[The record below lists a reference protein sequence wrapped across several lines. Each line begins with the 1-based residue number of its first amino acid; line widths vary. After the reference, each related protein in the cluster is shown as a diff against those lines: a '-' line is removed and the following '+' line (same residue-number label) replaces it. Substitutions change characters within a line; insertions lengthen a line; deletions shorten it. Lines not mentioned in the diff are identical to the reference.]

1 MEIQWPLIIFTLCI
15 TLASGLLGGLGLL
28 GLLKKPVS
36 KKAARVVIIAAAA
49 VLIVGGAASF
59 LHLQHWDRAF
69 NGFGHLTSGITH
81 EMIGAVVMLIL
92 LLVAFMLLR
101 KAEALPSW
109 MNGIAAVFAIVFTL
123 LLANSYYMP
132 ARPAWATF
140 ALFLYYLAQ
149 TLLLGSVGLWVILA
163 GMKEES
169 ASVLTKWT
177 AATAVLQLVVL
188 AIYAGVIAGTA
199 SQFPQWGAYFDWTAP
214 NRPATN
220 FDLIGKLISGEA
232 APLFWGGAIV
242 AGGVIPALLGFFQRK
257 ASGDAGTATIALA
270 FVAVVCALGGGVAFR
285 AALYLLGN
293 TVVPF

>member
-28 GLLKKPVS
+28 GLLKKSVS
-36 KKAARVVIIAAAA
+36 KKAARAVIIAAAV
-49 VLIVGGAASF
+49 VLVVGGAASF

-92 LLVAFMLLR
+92 LLIAFMLLR
-101 KAEALPSW
+101 KNKALPPW
-109 MNGIAAVFAIVFTL
+109 MNSVAVVFAIVFTL

-132 ARPAWATF
+132 ARPVWATF
-140 ALFLYYLAQ
+140 ALYLYYLAQ

-163 GMKEES
+163 SMKEES

-177 AATAVLQLVVL
+177 AATAVFQLVVL
-188 AIYAGVIAGTA
+188 GIYAMVIAGTA
-199 SQFPQWGAYFDWTAP
+199 SQFPQWGSYFDWTAP
-214 NRPATN
+214 NRPATDFN
-220 FDLIGKLISGEA
+220 LIGKLISGEA

-242 AGGVIPALLGFFQRK
+242 AGGIIPALLGFFQK
-257 ASGDAGTATIALA
+257 KGSKTVVTFALA
-270 FVAVVCALGGGVAFR
+270 SVAVVCALGGGVAFR
-285 AALYLLGN
+285 VALYLLGN

>member
-15 TLASGLLGGLGLL
+15 TLSSGLFGGLGLL

-36 KKAARVVIIAAAA
+36 QKTARVA
-49 VLIVGGAASF
+49 VMTAFVVLVAGGAASF

-101 KAEALPSW
+101 KNEVLPLW
-109 MNGIAAVFAIVFTL
+109 MNGVAVAFAIVFTL

-132 ARPAWATF
+132 ARPAWASF

-169 ASVLTKWT
+169 ASVVTKWT
-177 AATAVLQLVVL
+177 AATAVFQLVVL
-188 AIYAGVIAGTA
+188 GIYAVVVAGTA
-199 SQFPQWGAYFDWTAP
+199 SQFPQWGTYFDWTVP
-214 NRPATN
+214 NRPATD

-242 AGGVIPALLGFFQRK
+242 AGGVIPALLGLLQK
-257 ASGDAGTATIALA
+257 KDSKTAIALA

-285 AALYLLGN
+285 AALYLLGT